1 MYALSARTRIALG
14 KQTWLSGSAE
24 LSTLAGLAAALQ
36 GKMMGR
42 QRREGGAVAGS
53 FRGFVSLRHKMKGH
67 DLIARAA
74 WGEQCVDRFGRY
86 WTLPRALSLDF
97 ASLVSR
103 EGLRYRFGLQH
114 VGGKPEESLKPGH
127 GVSLVVPWGAKAGT
141 RAQAGMSLEGK
152 VTVWKDRSVT
162 AQLGMFER
170 ALFDHTLLN
179 ATLTC
184 GSLSAAGYNL
194 SKPASATS
202 APAPDATSAVASGAT
217 SAGWRREERG
227 APTLSLSFQQQ
238 IFGPVR
244 GRWDACMGVDAKA
257 PLAAPT
263 LLDSTYALD
272 CSLERLGAARL
283 VVWYSPTRR
292 EGMAEVRLLDR

>member
-1 MYALSARTRIALG
+1 MLFQSTKKHSYSPTLSPPPVAGGLASTEISTTSSKSNNTSNTTTTQSQESSSGVNGAG
-14 KQTWLSGSAE
+14 TIGTEDTKGSFHLSSLRPSSLQLSS
-24 LSTLAGLAAALQ
+24 LST
-36 GKMMGR
+36 
-42 QRREGGAVAGS
+42 
-53 FRGFVSLRHKMKGH
+53 
-67 DLIARAA
+67 DL
-74 WGEQCVDRFGRY
+74 
-86 WTLPRALSLDF
+86 F
-97 ASLVSR
+97 ASV
-103 EGLRYRFGLQH
+103 
-114 VGGKPEESLKPGH
+114 
-127 GVSLVVPWGAKAGT
+127 A
-141 RAQAGMSLEGK
+141 
-152 VTVWKDRSVT
+152 VT

-170 ALFDHTLLN
+170 ALFDHTLFN

-194 SKPASATS
+194 SQPASATS

-257 PLAAPT
+257 PLAAPS